1 MSMKKDKRR
10 LSALVFIIL
19 FCISVVAAAPF
30 LVFGLLKDQEKS
42 PDLPVLSDSYHLLM
56 NTPDNA
62 DAPLLRPTGIDDATD
77 ETAQTTD
84 SMVQTQTPPASTD
97 APTPPPKPP
106 VLTGRSLLIGDSRT
120 IGLKEY
126 GNLTQVD
133 YFAQEGLSIYRVL
146 SEPENVEG
154 VGEVMLSDLLAQRQ
168 YDMIFVTLGINELG
182 YQMEQTVRRYT
193 AFINQLH
200 AWQPQATIWI
210 QANLHV
216 SASKSASDEVFNNPA
231 IDRFNNAIASL
242 ADGDKIR
249 YIDPNPL
256 FDDGSG
262 GLRAECTFD
271 DIHIYAKYYPQWCD
285 WLREQTG
292 VK

>member
-1 MSMKKDKRR
+1 MKKDKRR

-77 ETAQTTD
+77 ETGQATD
-84 SMVQTQTPPASTD
+84 SMVQTQVPPASTD

-154 VGEVMLSDLLAQRQ
+154 ER
-168 YDMIFVTLGINELG
+168 
-182 YQMEQTVRRYT
+182 
-193 AFINQLH
+193 
-200 AWQPQATIWI
+200 
-210 QANLHV
+210 
-216 SASKSASDEVFNNPA
+216 
-231 IDRFNNAIASL
+231 
-242 ADGDKIR
+242 
-249 YIDPNPL
+249 
-256 FDDGSG
+256 
-262 GLRAECTFD
+262 
-271 DIHIYAKYYPQWCD
+271 
-285 WLREQTG
+285 
-292 VK
+292 